1 MKRRGNSVRGYTLVF
16 TSTMFFYIMT
26 LFVKVITK
34 DDRIPSTE
42 VTFFRFLI
50 GFIIVN
56 IGMMKTGYKIK
67 MINKKAVLS
76 RGFFTA
82 LAILLFFV
90 VIQYSSITKANIY
103 NLTYPIFVT
112 IFAPFLLADEK
123 WTIKN
128 IIGVLVAFVGIF
140 LISGLALGTI
150 SWVDGLGLF
159 SGFIAAAGIIA
170 LRKARITD
178 DSSTILFYL
187 MSIGLVMTIIPFGHQ
202 FKVLTPTEGTL
213 LLGMGVLSYLGQY
226 TLTNGFKYVKALE
239 GSLISSSRIF
249 IAAICG
255 ILFLGEPFSWTIVG
269 GGSLIFIGI
278 VLVSVK
284 RKKIK
289 HGCINTD
296 ADNSSDDRGIL

>member
-1 MKRRGNSVRGYTLVF
+1 MKKRESNIKGYTMVF
-16 TSTMFFYIMT
+16 ASTMFFYIMT
-26 LFVKVITK
+26 LFVKLITK
-34 DDRIPSTE
+34 DGRIPSTE

-50 GFIIVN
+50 GFIMVN

-67 MINKKAVLS
+67 MVNKKAVLS

-82 LAILLFFV
+82 LAILLFFI
-90 VIQYSSITKANIY
+90 VIQYSTTTKANIY

-112 IFAPFLLADEK
+112 IFGPFLLSDER
-123 WTIKN
+123 WTVKN
-128 IIGVLVAFVGIF
+128 IVGVAIAFVGIF
-140 LISGLALGTI
+140 LISGLALGVV

-159 SGFIAAAGIIA
+159 MGFIAAAGIIA

-187 MSIGLVMTIIPFGHQ
+187 MSIGLIMTVIPFGHQ
-202 FKVLTPTEGTL
+202 FKVPTPEEGMF
-213 LLGMGVLSYLGQY
+213 LLGMGVFSYLGQY
-226 TLTNGFKYVKALE
+226 TLTVGFKYVKALE

-255 ILFLGEPFSWTIVG
+255 ILFLGEEFSLVILG
-269 GGSLIFIGI
+269 GGTLIFIGI

-284 RKKIK
+284 GKVKKQLD
-289 HGCINTD
+289 INK
-296 ADNSSDDRGIL
+296 L

>member
-1 MKRRGNSVRGYTLVF
+1 MKRRERNLKGYTMVF
-16 TSTMFFYIMT
+16 ASTLFFYVMT
-26 LFVKVITK
+26 LFVKMITK
-34 DDRIPSTE
+34 DGRIPSTE

-50 GFIIVN
+50 GFVMVN

-67 MINKKAVLS
+67 MVNKKAVLS

-82 LAILLFFV
+82 LAILLFFI
-90 VIQYSSITKANIY
+90 VIEYSTITKANIY

-112 IFAPFLLADEK
+112 IFAPLLLEDER
-123 WTIKN
+123 WTLNN
-128 IIGVLVAFVGIF
+128 IVGVVIAFVGIF
-140 LISGLALGTI
+140 LLSGLALGVV

-159 SGFIAAAGIIA
+159 MGFIAAAGIIA

-187 MSIGLVMTIIPFGHQ
+187 MSIGLIMTVVPFGHQ
-202 FKVLTPTEGTL
+202 FKVPIIKESLL
-213 LLGMGVLSYLGQY
+213 LLGMGVFSYLGQY

-255 ILFLGEPFSWTIVG
+255 ILFLGEPFSFTILG

-278 VLVSVK
+278 ILVSVK
-284 RKKIK
+284 GNKKK
-289 HGCINTD
+289 KY
-296 ADNSSDDRGIL
+296 R